1 MLENYSKPVQTA
13 LKKVKINVGDKIS
26 IKNGNELY
34 EGLLMPRTE
43 LGDKDSIV
51 VKLSSG
57 YNIGVKYDKNMKIT
71 KLASKQDSKIEL
83 EKPKFD
89 PKKPNVTIISTGGT
103 IASKVEYK
111 TGGVKAI
118 ENPQELLFNVPELKE
133 IANIKF
139 VKVLQKMSE
148 DMDSIDWQDIAKAV
162 VKELTLGNAV
172 VITHGTDTMHYTAA
186 ALSFMLKDL
195 HKPVIITGSQ
205 RSPDRGSSDAGMNL
219 ICAVHAALSDIGE
232 VGVVMHGSTDDDYC
246 NFNRGTRVRK
256 MHSSRRDTFRTLG
269 DTPIAQ
275 IYPDGKINI
284 LSSYRKKKD
293 IKVSADTKFENKITL
308 VKVYPGSDPD
318 ILNYYLKKGYKGIV
332 IEGTGFG
339 YVPTHARKS
348 WIPTVK
354 KISKKIPIVIVT
366 QTLFGRVNSNVYEPL
381 RILYHQTDAING
393 NDMLPEVALVK
404 LGHILGHTKKLKEI
418 KKLMTKNLVGEISE
432 RSTISD

>member
-1 MLENYSKPVQTA
+1 MLENYSKSAQTA
-13 LKKVKINVGDKIS
+13 LKKSKINIGDKIS
-26 IKNGNELY
+26 VKRGTELH

-43 LGDKDSIV
+43 LGDSDTIV
-51 VKLSSG
+51 VKLNSG
-57 YNIGVKYDKNMKIT
+57 YNIGVKYDKTMKIT
-71 KLASKQDSKIEL
+71 KLSSKIDSKIEI
-83 EKPKFD
+83 EKPTFD
-89 PKKPNVTIISTGGT
+89 PKKPNVTIITTGGT

-118 ENPQELLFNVPELKE
+118 ENPQELLSNIPELKE

-148 DMDSIDWQDIAKAV
+148 DMDYIDWQDIAKAV

-195 HKPVIITGSQ
+195 HKPVVLTGSQ

-232 VGVVMHGSTDDDYC
+232 VGIVMHGSTDDDYC
-246 NFNRGTRVRK
+246 TFNRGTRVRK
-256 MHSSRRDTFRTLG
+256 MHSSRRDTFRTLS
-269 DTPIAQ
+269 DNPIAR
-275 IYPDGKINI
+275 IYPDGKIET
-284 LSSYRKKKD
+284 LSEYRKKKD
-293 IKVSADTKFENKITL
+293 VKVSADIKFENKIAL

-318 ILNYYLKKGYKGIV
+318 ILDYYVKKGYKGIV
-332 IEGTGFG
+332 IEGTGLG

-348 WIPTVK
+348 WMPTVK
-354 KISKKIPIVIVT
+354 KISKKIPIVVVT

-404 LGHILGHTKKLKEI
+404 LGYVLGHTKKLKDV
-418 KKLMTKNLVGEISE
+418 KKLMSENLIGEISE